1 MRAAVG
7 TAHRYLQS
15 RANLFPVV
23 YIFRTI
29 MTVLNGISSPVS
41 TESSCIIF
49 GDGKIFDIKFLDGDS
64 LIVLWAVKG

>member
-1 MRAAVG
+1 
-7 TAHRYLQS
+7 
-15 RANLFPVV
+15 
-23 YIFRTI
+23 